1 MDAVTNVSASIDSS
15 LAALRQQGKGAG
27 VDMRAMRQARQELK
41 KIELATLCEAVL
53 EVRSLTL
60 DHLLD
65 KQIKSRLSLTIY
77 PGAKAVTHPEHICLF
92 ALE

>member
-15 LAALRQQGKGAG
+15 LAALQQQGKGAG

-53 EVRSLTL
+53 EVRSLTR
-60 DHLLD
+60 DMGLL
-65 KQIKSRLSLTIY
+65 
-77 PGAKAVTHPEHICLF
+77 
-92 ALE
+92 